1 MHPYAEDN
9 VLTKEERFRA
19 EASILKLFK
28 ENFVPSDIDGAQIA
42 GISAGRTEFFTE
54 TLSDYLY
61 SKEFLDS
68 IRTPKDRIKDITMY
82 LEFDEKVTCF
92 THLHVNI
99 MDNCSDIRKVDT
111 LYDTD
116 FYIPFD
122 KRTGK
127 ALFKNVVRHNKLFK
141 QYLPYIRKQHAE
153 DLREARIRLLE
164 HPFIMTD
171 GHKLEI

>member
-1 MHPYAEDN
+1 MHLAEDI

-42 GISAGRTEFFTE
+42 GIKCGRTEFFTE

-68 IRTPKDRIKDITMY
+68 IRVPKDRIKDITMY
-82 LEFDEKVTCF
+82 LKFDEKVTCF

-99 MDNCSDIRKVDT
+99 MDKCSDIMKAGT
-111 LYDTD
+111 FYDVN

-141 QYLPYIRKQHAE
+141 QYLPYIRQQNAE
-153 DLREARIRLLE
+153 ELREARICLLE
-164 HPFIMTD
+164 NPIIMTD